1 MRDVL
6 RRYQPTTVEDLT
18 ALNALYRPGPIQG
31 GMIDDFI
38 DRKWGRKKVDYM
50 LPELERLLKETL
62 GVIVYQEQVMQI
74 ANVIAGYSLG
84 EADLLRRAMGKK
96 DEKEMG
102 KQRERFMQG
111 AAERK
116 FSVEKAGHIFD
127 LMAQFAGY
135 GFNKSHSAAYALVA
149 YHTAYLK
156 THYPV
161 EFMAALLTSVTSK
174 TEDVVKYI
182 GESREM
188 GIEVLAPDVHE
199 SAANFTPIIS
209 PEGSAS
215 GTGQGTALRSQTQAG
230 YKIRFGLSAVKNVG
244 SNAITSIV
252 EARGAGPF
260 KGIYDFCE
268 RVDLRLLNKRVLE
281 SLIKSGAMDSL
292 GGRSQVMGALDK
304 AMEQAQKTARDRDAG
319 QHGLFGIFEEATPAA
334 AAGDRLPN
342 IPEWEKSVRL
352 ANEKEILGFWIS
364 GHPLEKYQEKIE
376 DLHAL
381 KSSDVLAMKRSTAK
395 NEDIAVAGLITGVR
409 IAKTRKGDLMAGLVL
424 EDMHGRV
431 EAAVFPE
438 AYKRLAEKVKLEV
451 PVLVKAAVRV
461 EEDAAPKLF
470 INEIVPLD
478 EAKVK
483 LPRAVRI
490 TIQLGDARPETVD
503 ALHGIFTRSR
513 GDARVLFD
521 LVRAGEYVVVMEAEG
536 YNVSADRAFLKS
548 VGELCGPESIKII
561 D

>member
-1 MRDVL
+1 LL
-6 RRYQPTTVEDLT
+6 R
-18 ALNALYRPGPIQG
+18 
-31 GMIDDFI
+31 
-38 DRKWGRKKVDYM
+38 
-50 LPELERLLKETL
+50 ETL

-96 DEKEMG
+96 NSAEMDQ
-102 KQRERFMQG
+102 QRERFMQG

-116 FSVEKAGHIFD
+116 FSAEKAGHIFD
-127 LMAQFAGY
+127 LMAEFAGY

-161 EFMAALLTSVTSK
+161 EFMAALLTSVTGK

-182 GESREM
+182 AEAREM

-199 SAANFTPIIS
+199 SASNFTPILTA
-209 PEGSAS
+209 EGLAP
-215 GTGQGTALRSQTQAG
+215 GAGQPMALRSQTPAG

-244 SNAITSIV
+244 GNAIASIV
-252 EARGAGPF
+252 EARKDGRF
-260 KGIYDFCE
+260 NGIFDFCE

-292 GGRSQVMGALDK
+292 GRRAQLMDVLDK
-304 AMEQAQKTARDRDAG
+304 AMEQAQKSARDREAG
-319 QHGLFGIFEEATPAA
+319 QHGLFGIFEEANPAA
-334 AAGDRLPN
+334 KAADRLPN
-342 IPEWEKSVRL
+342 VPDWEESARL

-376 DLHAL
+376 DLHAIN
-381 KSSDVLAMKRSTAK
+381 SSDVLAMKRSTPK
-395 NEDIAVAGLITGVR
+395 NEDIAMAGLITGVR
-409 IAKTRKGDLMAGLVL
+409 VAKTRKGDLMAGLVL

-431 EAAVFPE
+431 DAAVFPE
-438 AYKRLAEKVKLEV
+438 AYKRLQEKVKLEI

-470 INEIVPLD
+470 INEITPLD
-478 EAKVK
+478 EAKAK
-483 LPRAVRI
+483 LPRSLRI
-490 TIQLGDARPETVD
+490 SIQLPDALPETVD
-503 ALHGIFTRSR
+503 ALHGLFQRSP
-513 GDARVLFD
+513 GEAKVLFD
-521 LVRAGEYVVVMEAEG
+521 LVRPGEYVVVMEAEG
-536 YNVSADRAFLKS
+536 YNVCADRAFMKS
-548 VGELCGPESIKII
+548 VEQLCGPDSIKVI